1 MGKKIII
8 PGADFS
14 VNGIASD
21 AIVLYGEMDSALNVQ
36 VGIKQVSSALVT
48 EENQARACVFGLDL
62 SYYYGLGY
70 RHVRVYFAQD
80 YKGLLALGESTTAY
94 QLYDTDGNVRSWGWN
109 DPGVSLQGPI
119 GADDLMFVNIK
130 RADDGVISSSL
141 SLDSFI
147 TSVELW

>member
-21 AIVLYGEMDSALNVQ
+21 AIILYGEMDSALNVQ
-36 VGIKQVSSALVT
+36 VGIKQVYSELVT
-48 EENQARACVFGLDL
+48 EGNESRACIFGLDL
-62 SYYYGLGY
+62 SGYYGLGY

-80 YKGLLALGESTTAY
+80 YNGLLALGESTTEY
-94 QLYDTDGNVRSWGWN
+94 QMYDTDGNVRNWGWN
-109 DPGVSLQGPI
+109 NPGVSLQGPI

-130 RADDGVISSSL
+130 RADNGVIPSSL
-141 SLDSFI
+141 SLSSFV